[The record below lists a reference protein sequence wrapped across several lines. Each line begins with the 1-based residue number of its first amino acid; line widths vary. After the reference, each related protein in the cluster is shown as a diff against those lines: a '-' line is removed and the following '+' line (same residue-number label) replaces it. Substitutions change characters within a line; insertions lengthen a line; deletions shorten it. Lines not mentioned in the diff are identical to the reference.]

1 MISSPLCMNN
11 KVMGTLISLDI
22 ELGAIRSFLKAVTV
36 AADAEYSKINLMSE
50 AGEFSHYDDEANVYF
65 VPEMWE
71 RIAIRAT
78 LGELNALVE
87 WELQNLASGLSP
99 AKVSKKQNG
108 RLRFGF
114 DLEMKEIIER
124 IENYFKIEIKD
135 MAGYKEV
142 KTIRDK
148 VNSFKHRKGFKHPYK
163 DASKVLMER
172 FELSREEA
180 FQGIDSVRAFLKDIW
195 SKTKSK

>member
-1 MISSPLCMNN
+1 
-11 KVMGTLISLDI
+11 MGKLISLDI

-36 AADAEYSKINLMSE
+36 AADAEYSKINVMSE
-50 AGEFSHYDDEANVYF
+50 AGEFSHYDDEANAYF

-99 AKVSKKQNG
+99 AKISKKQKA
-108 RLRFGF
+108 RLMFGF
-114 DLEMKEIIER
+114 DLKMKEIIER
-124 IENYFKIEIKD
+124 IENYYKIEIKD
-135 MAGYKEV
+135 MPGYKEV

-163 DASKVLMER
+163 DACKVIGER

-180 FQGIDSVRAFLKDIW
+180 FQSIDSVRTFLKGIW
-195 SKTKSK
+195 SRTKSK